1 MNLDRWILIGIIG
14 LCIIIIWK
22 MVPIEKAREAW
33 LLFLSLQVI
42 TWIAGLF
49 AVEMRWIEYPVQLL
63 PDANKYNKTS
73 FSFEFFLF
81 PMIAIIFSLYFPKSN
96 KIKVKILY
104 YLLFAGLFT
113 VIEVILQKTTNLVM
127 YHQWKWYW
135 TLISL
140 ILVLYI
146 NHQYYLWFKKQLTKV
161 EKQ

>member
-1 MNLDRWILIGIIG
+1 
-14 LCIIIIWK
+14 
-22 MVPIEKAREAW
+22 
-33 LLFLSLQVI
+33 
-42 TWIAGLF
+42 
-49 AVEMRWIEYPVQLL
+49 EYPVQLL

-73 FSFEFFLF
+73 FSYEFFLL

-96 KIKVKILY
+96 TIKVKILY

-135 TLISL
+135 TLFSL
-140 ILVLYI
+140 ILALYI